1 MSNPEAAPSRDSSQ
15 SQDVAIGG
23 NFEVDGEGNRV
34 DFSQTHIDQSHAQIT
49 HIVQVAFDEVKT
61 QPLNPRSPYIGLR
74 KFEVRDRDLF
84 FGRDR
89 ILAHLQERLQ
99 EHFLLVLGAS
109 GSGKSSLIRAGLI
122 SQLAQQRGGEFRELI
137 CTPDRNPFE
146 SFRASLTSAGYRQS
160 DTEFLLKGQ
169 PDSLLKAAQTIKST
183 DDEWLIFIDQFEEL
197 FTLCSDGSLRQR
209 FIDSLVNLVRA
220 ELPSVDLVVAMRADF
235 LDRFSAYPVLGG
247 ILQSSEL
254 ITDLGDDEL
263 RLAIE
268 QPAARHGVIF
278 EPGLAG
284 EIIQG
289 LKGRNETGETE
300 RISLPLLQY
309 TLKLLWE
316 SSGNLSDRILRTSTY
331 RQIGGVR
338 GALQRRVDEI
348 YNGFSLDEQQVAKH
362 IFLQLV
368 DTTTAD
374 VGTTAVGKAVSRRA
388 TLAEFRNPAEQKVL
402 DQLINAS
409 LLVSDRSNSDSN
421 AMVELAHE
429 TLIDSWD
436 TLKSW
441 IEDSKPLIRLR
452 NQLKDDATRWN
463 ELHQKNSA
471 QAEAELW
478 QGSKLQWL
486 MAQKEEL
493 RDRFGNFKDE
503 EIAFIDASE
512 ALADQEHHRE
522 VTRLRRTLAG
532 IGLALVAVSGLAFLA
547 LNQWIRAEQ
556 GQIKALTQTT
566 KAEFTVNRDTLE
578 PLLFALEAGTRL
590 QRLPA
595 FLRPP
600 DLQADVMTALAQGVY
615 WVREK
620 NRLEGHTDIVESVA
634 FSPDGE
640 TIATASYDNTVKL
653 WNKHGQPQP
662 VEMFHDIDVLDVVFS
677 PDGTTI
683 ASADENGTIKLWS
696 NQGAP
701 QGAAIQAH
709 DSYIL
714 ALQFDPEGDR
724 LASAG
729 EDGTIKLWDRQGD
742 LKDTIPAHAQPIR
755 DIAFSP
761 DGLTIASASA
771 DSTIKLWHSNG
782 ELKRPALIGHR
793 GRVMTVR
800 FSPQVDSRW
809 LVSGDDEG
817 NVRLWKATGEPV
829 RLLTSED
836 ASAVRQVAFSRDGRT
851 IAAARNSGA
860 IDLWDVQG
868 HLLATLNGH
877 SLLANSVSFNAD
889 GTTLA
894 SASDDQRVILWEVNA
909 APRLNVLPSPVVD
922 SSVMVDVNFNPQ
934 RPQLA
939 ATQLDGKV
947 VMWTLTKE
955 QSPLP
960 QLLPNPGQ
968 EGTKI
973 RFNPQGDR
981 IVSGD
986 LDGSIRLWT
995 GTGEFLR
1002 AIPNAHG
1009 EVTYGVSISPQ
1020 GDRIASGGYDN
1031 LVKLWDIDGNPLFSL
1046 PGHKSFVSSVDFN
1059 TDGRQLISA
1068 SNDSTAK
1075 LWDLQTKTLITSLDG
1090 HLAPIWGVAFSPDN
1104 SLIATA
1110 SSDQTIRLWNSQG
1123 QWLKTL
1129 DSHTA
1134 IVNSVQF
1141 SADGQLLYSASDD
1154 QSIKIWHRNGT
1165 LLMTLLGHS
1174 KPVNSLSFKDG
1185 RLASAS
1191 SDGRVILWNQES
1203 DFLTLDGLVS
1213 QGCTWVKDY
1222 LKTQPIPANQLCKG
1236 VTQISQPTEQP

>member
-89 ILAHLQERLQ
+89 IIAHLQERLQ

-122 SQLAQQRGGEFRELI
+122 PQLAQQRGGGFRELI

-169 PDSLLKAAQTIKST
+169 PDSLLKTVQTIKST

-197 FTLCSDGSLRQR
+197 FTLCSDGPLRQR

-247 ILQSSEL
+247 ILQRSEL

-316 SSGNLSDRILRTSTY
+316 NSGNLSDRILRTSTY

-388 TLAEFRNPAEQKVL
+388 TLTEFRDPAEQKVL
-402 DQLINAS
+402 DQLINAN

-452 NQLKDDATRWN
+452 NQLKDDATRWH

-512 ALADQEHHRE
+512 ALAGQAHRRE

-532 IGLALVAVSGLAFLA
+532 IGLALVAVSGLASLA
-547 LNQWIRAEQ
+547 VSQWIRAEQ

-578 PLLFALEAGTRL
+578 PLLSALEAGTRL
-590 QRLPA
+590 QRLPT

-620 NRLEGHTDIVESVA
+620 NRLEGHTASVEAVA

-640 TIATASYDNTVKL
+640 TIATASSDKTVKL
-653 WNKHGQPQP
+653 WDQHGQLKP
-662 VEMFHDIDVLDVVFS
+662 VELKHDGAVLSVDFSRDGQMIASADDSGVIKLWTAEGQPIGQPISTHDTYIHSVRFNPKLDLFATASEEGTVQLWDLKGKAIRSPIQAHGAAVRDVDFS

-683 ASADENGTIKLWS
+683 AT
-696 NQGAP
+696 
-701 QGAAIQAH
+701 
-709 DSYIL
+709 
-714 ALQFDPEGDR
+714 
-724 LASAG
+724 ASD
-729 EDGTIKLWDRQGD
+729 DGTIKLWNLYG
-742 LKDTIPAHAQPIR
+742 KSKAPPIEGHQDSVLSVR
-755 DIAFSP
+755 FSP
-761 DGLTIASASA
+761 DNTKLASSDNAGTVRIWKTTGEPISMFSSEENSSIYQLDFSPDSQYIAGALLNGAVEVWDIQGNPIASLRGHSLGVQSVNFSPNGAVLASAST
-771 DSTIKLWHSNG
+771 DNTIKLWQLSYYPRLTVLSPAVGQQSKVIDVSISNDRVAG
-782 ELKRPALIGHR
+782 ARADGQVALWNRSNAQNPSLK
-793 GRVMTVR
+793 
-800 FSPQVDSRW
+800 
-809 LVSGDDEG
+809 
-817 NVRLWKATGEPV
+817 
-829 RLLTSED
+829 LLTTNGSYGTSVSISPGEEY
-836 ASAVRQVAFSRDGRT
+836 
-851 IAAARNSGA
+851 IAASDFN
-860 IDLWDVQG
+860 
-868 HLLATLNGH
+868 NG
-877 SLLANSVSFNAD
+877 NIGRWTND
-889 GTTLA
+889 GTPL
-894 SASDDQRVILWEVNA
+894 
-909 APRLNVLPSPVVD
+909 SP
-922 SSVMVDVNFNPQ
+922 
-934 RPQLA
+934 
-939 ATQLDGKV
+939 
-947 VMWTLTKE
+947 
-955 QSPLP
+955 
-960 QLLPNPGQ
+960 
-968 EGTKI
+968 
-973 RFNPQGDR
+973 
-981 IVSGD
+981 
-986 LDGSIRLWT
+986 
-995 GTGEFLR
+995 
-1002 AIPNAHG
+1002 IPNAHQN
-1009 EVTYGVSISPQ
+1009 GVYALSFSPQ
-1020 GDRIASGGYDN
+1020 GHFLASGGGDS
-1031 LVKLWDIDGNPLFSL
+1031 LVKLWDANGKLISSL
-1046 PGHKSFVSSVDFN
+1046 PGHKGIVYRVRFDASSSRLAS
-1059 TDGRQLISA
+1059 TSA
-1068 SNDSTAK
+1068 DHTAK
-1075 LWDLQTKTLITSLDG
+1075 IWDVQSGTLLFSLKD
-1090 HLAPIWGVAFSPDN
+1090 HSAPVWGVAFSSNDN
-1104 SLIATA
+1104 SIAT
-1110 SSDQTIRLWNSQG
+1110 SSGDKTVKLWDSG
-1123 QWLKTL
+1123 GKLFRTL
-1129 DSHTA
+1129 EGHTDA
-1134 IVNSVQF
+1134 VNSVQF
-1141 SADGQLLYSASDD
+1141 SSDELLLYSAGND
-1154 QSIKIWHRNGT
+1154 QTINVWNRNGIRI
-1165 LLMTLLGHS
+1165 MTLLGHS
-1174 KPVNSLSFKDG
+1174 KVINGLSVNDTT
-1185 RLASAS
+1185 LASGS
-1191 SDGRVILWNQES
+1191 SDGRVILWNQNR
-1203 DFLTLDGLVS
+1203 DFYTLDGM
-1213 QGCTWVKDY
+1213 
-1222 LKTQPIPANQLCKG
+1222 
-1236 VTQISQPTEQP
+1236 ISQACDWVTDYIQTHESGYNHFCKEIPLSTK